1 MGSSESPQEL
11 EATACEAACAAGLLL
26 RGRFRR
32 GDLGTPESK
41 GLHDFV
47 TVADREAEAAV
58 VSVLR
63 ARHPG
68 HTIMAEE
75 GAPTAARS
83 GYRWIVD
90 PLDGTTNFIH
100 GVTPFAVSVAV
111 EDEAGIVAGA
121 VHDPMHDETFH
132 AWRGGGARLNGSAIH
147 CSSPGSPGEALVAT
161 GLPFRE
167 LERLPQYLEALEA
180 VLRKTAGLRR
190 AGSAAIDLAHT
201 ACGRYDGFFE
211 LGLSRW
217 DVAAGILL
225 VREAGGFVTDWLGRD
240 RALETGDI
248 VAGGPALQR
257 WLCGITTVALGGAA

>member
-1 MGSSESPQEL
+1 VSSPSPSAL
-11 EATACEAACAAGLLL
+11 EATACDAARAAGRVL
-26 RGRFRR
+26 RARFRR
-32 GDLGTPESK
+32 GDLLPESK

-47 TVADREAEAAV
+47 TEADREAEAAV

-63 ARHPG
+63 SRHPH

-75 GAPTAARS
+75 GTPAAART

-111 EDEAGIVAGA
+111 EDEAGLVAGA
-121 VHDPMHDETFH
+121 IHDPAHDEMFH
-132 AWRGGGARLNGSAIH
+132 TCRGGGARLDGKTIRCTDPPTA
-147 CSSPGSPGEALVAT
+147 GDALIAT
-161 GLPFRE
+161 GFPFRE
-167 LERLPQYLEALEA
+167 LARLPQYLRAFEDVVRRA
-180 VLRKTAGLRR
+180 AGVRR

-217 DVAAGILL
+217 DVAAGMLL
-225 VREAGGFVTDWLGRD
+225 VREAGGIVTDWRGAD
-240 RALETGDI
+240 RALDTGDI
-248 VAGGPALQR
+248 VAAGPTLHR
-257 WLCGITTVALGGAA
+257 LLLGITESALGGRSA